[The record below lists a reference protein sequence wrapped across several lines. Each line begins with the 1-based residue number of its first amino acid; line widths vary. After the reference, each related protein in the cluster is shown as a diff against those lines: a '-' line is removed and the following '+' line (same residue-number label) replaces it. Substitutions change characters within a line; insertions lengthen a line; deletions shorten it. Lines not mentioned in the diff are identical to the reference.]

1 MRPALKTRVGTFLAS
16 VGSLPGAPSRRS
28 TAVVLLGIDFGTA
41 CTRALRWDG
50 VADLAPRIVVVP
62 SVALAQASGFVV
74 GEAAAARLGE
84 QAPAVVYGLKRLL
97 ERAPDDR
104 VAREVAR
111 RGGAKLLLAEQQLT
125 LRTAAGLSVGV
136 DGCVAALL
144 HQAAT
149 RAAGPDATG
158 VRPAVLALA
167 EWYDA
172 DQEATLREAARRA
185 GIHVMRFI
193 GDGVA
198 AALWAAKD
206 DPSERTLAVVNVG
219 AGGTSVT
226 IVSIDP
232 QGVYLSSAASD
243 RSWGGDDVT
252 ASLVGAI
259 LAKAPMLPAQQPG
272 LRETLRQAVEAMK
285 PDLARGTAASRTV
298 RIATPVGTGDAL
310 VGLEQADLPRAM
322 QGLLTAIGETAAEA
336 LDQAEMT
343 AQEIDQVLALGG
355 MGAFGPVLGRIAEAF
370 GQAPAVGQELEQ
382 HVVLGAAYEAAILAD
397 QAEGPL
403 VLDGKSTGSIALA
416 GPSTLS

>member
-1 MRPALKTRVGTFLAS
+1 
-16 VGSLPGAPSRRS
+16 
-28 TAVVLLGIDFGTA
+28 VVLLGIDFGTA
-41 CTRALRWDG
+41 CTRALRWDDG
-50 VADLAPRIVVVP
+50 ADLAARIAVVP

-84 QAPAVVYGLKRLL
+84 QPTAVAYGLKRLL
-97 ERAPDDR
+97 ERTPDDR

-111 RGGAKLLLAEQQLT
+111 RGGASLLVAEQQLT
-125 LRTAAGLSVGV
+125 LRTAAGLPVGV

-149 RAAGPDATG
+149 RAAGPDASG
-158 VRPAVLALA
+158 ERPAVLALPD
-167 EWYDA
+167 WYDP

-198 AALWAAKD
+198 AALWTAKG
-206 DPSERTLAVVNVG
+206 DPSERTLGVVNVG

-243 RSWGGDDVT
+243 RRWGGDDVT

-259 LAKAPMLPAQQPG
+259 LTKAPMLPAQQPG

-285 PDLARGTAASRTV
+285 PDLARGTSASRTV
-298 RIATPVGTGDAL
+298 RVATGVGTASVM
-310 VGLEQADLPRAM
+310 VGLEQSDLPSALD
-322 QGLLTAIGETAAEA
+322 GLLEAIGETAAEA
-336 LDQAEMT
+336 LDQADMT
-343 AQEIDQVLALGG
+343 AQELDQVIVLGG
-355 MGAFGPVLGRIAEAF
+355 MGAFGPVRGRVAEAL
-370 GQAPAVGQELEQ
+370 GQAPAAGAELEH
-382 HVVLGAAYEAAILAD
+382 HVVLGAAYEAAILGD

-403 VLDGKSTGSIALA
+403 VLDGKSTGRIALA